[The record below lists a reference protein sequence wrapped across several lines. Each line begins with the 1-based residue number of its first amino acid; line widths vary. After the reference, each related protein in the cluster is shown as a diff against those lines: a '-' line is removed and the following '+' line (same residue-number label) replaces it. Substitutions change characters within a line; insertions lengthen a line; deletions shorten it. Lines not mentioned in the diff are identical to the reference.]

1 MRVFDKMRRVIAAYA
16 ATLLFAA
23 GACAVA
29 LLIADAVWPEA
40 SGDDVKT
47 KGEFTIDCSDV
58 GNGYFMAKREACSS
72 GLKLRVSKGGAVYTY
87 DLNRSGR
94 YEVFPLQLGEGT
106 YKCTLYRNVKGNKYA
121 KDAEITLDVDLN
133 DKYAP
138 YLVPNQYVDYEL
150 ESLAVQKSLELCEGM
165 ETDVEKFDAIKTYIV
180 DNFKYDYERARSNP
194 GAYLGDV
201 EGCFETKLGLC
212 QDLSVVAAAMLRVQG
227 IPTQL
232 VIGYADKNYHAW
244 NNVLIDEEYRRLDIS
259 ALLSGVEEFGVYTE
273 ERYY

>member
-1 MRVFDKMRRVIAAYA
+1 MRAFKKMRRLIAAYA
-16 ATLLFAA
+16 AALFFVA
-23 GACAVA
+23 GAGAVA
-29 LLIADAVWPEA
+29 LLVADVIWPAA
-40 SGDDVKT
+40 SGDAVKT
-47 KGEFTIDCSDV
+47 KDEFTIDCSDV

-72 GLKLRVSKGGAVYTY
+72 GLKMRVSKDGAVYTY
-87 DLNRSGR
+87 DLNNDGR
-94 YEVFPLQLGEGT
+94 YEVFPLQMGEGT

-121 KDAEITLDVDLN
+121 KDAEIKLSVDLN
-133 DKYAP
+133 DEYAP
-138 YLVPNQYVDYEL
+138 YLVPSQYVNYEL
-150 ESLAVQKSLELCEGM
+150 ESLAVQKSLEICEGL
-165 ETDVEKFDAIKTYIV
+165 ETDEEKLNVIREYIV
-180 DNFKYDYERARSNP
+180 SNFKYDYERARSNP
-194 GAYLGDV
+194 AAYLGDV

-244 NNVLIDEEYRRLDIS
+244 NNVLIDDEYRRLDIS